1 MRHVLPYIVFCLVF
15 TGCSTLTKH
24 SGFKSLDAVSIAVE
38 AGITAYAQTHDSN
51 SSSYDEV
58 KGAYEDY
65 QFVMNAALVVVE
77 QDYSAPPTPMVL
89 LFANELITLLERFS
103 E

>member
-38 AGITAYAQTHDSN
+38 AGLTAYGQTHE
-51 SSSYDEV
+51 SSSYSYEDV
-58 KGAYEDY
+58 KTAYEDY

-77 QDYSAPPTPMVL
+77 QDYSAPPTPVVL
-89 LFANELITLLERFS
+89 LFASELLTLLERFS